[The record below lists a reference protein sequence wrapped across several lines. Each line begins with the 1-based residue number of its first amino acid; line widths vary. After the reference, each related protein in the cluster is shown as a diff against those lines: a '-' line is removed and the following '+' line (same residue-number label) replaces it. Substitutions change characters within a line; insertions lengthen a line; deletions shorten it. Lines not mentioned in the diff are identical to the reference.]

1 MARAYPPDTLVPRNR
16 ASPGRDGPEDLF
28 RTRQG
33 PGALVAAPG
42 PWSVVRRRATTR
54 SAVSPWTSVL
64 LGGHRGRVGRLGGG
78 GAGHGRR
85 GALDRRRAGGRGA
98 RLGRDGLDGGG
109 LGRLRGLD
117 GLLGGGLRRLG
128 DVGDLG
134 RLGSGLLRDRGHLV
148 GGLDDGLGGVLEH
161 LLEGV
166 LDGVNGTLGPTDDA
180 TEGGLVTQ
188 LLDDLGAT

>member
-85 GALDRRRAGGRGA
+85 GARDRRRAGGRGA

-109 LGRLRGLD
+109 L
-117 GLLGGGLRRLG
+117 RRLG
-128 DVGDLG
+128 DVLDLGLGLRGDLV

-188 LLDDLGAT
+188 

>member
-54 SAVSPWTSVL
+54 GAVSPWTSVL

-85 GALDRRRAGGRGA
+85 GARGRRRAGGRGA
-98 RLGRDGLDGGG
+98 RLGRDGLD
-109 LGRLRGLD
+109 R
-117 GLLGGGLRRLG
+117 
-128 DVGDLG
+128 G

-161 LLEGV
+161 LLEGI
-166 LDGVNGTLGPTDDA
+166 LDGVDGTLGPTDDA

-188 LLDDLGAT
+188 